1 MLKYI
6 PAFRIMNQ
14 CEKAVKNRSQL
25 VAVLLKVDRN
35 VVEICRLKASV
46 NKTFELTRQ

>member
-1 MLKYI
+1 MLKYV
-6 PAFRIMNQ
+6 PAFRIMYQ

-25 VAVLLKVDRN
+25 VAVLLKADRN